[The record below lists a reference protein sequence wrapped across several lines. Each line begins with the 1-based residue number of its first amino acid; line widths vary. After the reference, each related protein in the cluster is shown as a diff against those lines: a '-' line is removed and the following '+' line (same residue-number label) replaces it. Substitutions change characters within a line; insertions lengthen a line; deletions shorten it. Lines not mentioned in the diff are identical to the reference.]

1 MNRLVILI
9 PTYNEAI
16 SIVELLDK
24 LSKFRNESTT
34 PFDAVVIDDNS
45 PDGTAAIVDKLSI
58 NWVKLLNRSEKGGLG
73 AAYRAGFDQVLKD
86 ENYTHVVLSLIHI

>member
-1 MNRLVILI
+1 MNHLVILI

-34 PFDAVVIDDNS
+34 PFDVVVIDDNS
-45 PDGTAAIVDKLSI
+45 PDGTAAIVENLSI
-58 NWVKLLNRSEKGGLG
+58 NWVKLLKKIS
-73 AAYRAGFDQVLKD
+73 
-86 ENYTHVVLSLIHI
+86 